1 MARVSNDTK
10 TANKSSKTVKKTQKT
25 TKKSLENEN
34 SVKKISQIETIGV
47 QTAPKTK
54 VKNTGEMPPKMST
67 KNLIAAVGKKKTKGK
82 AKVAAVAKTKRI
94 AKWEE
99 PENLVKL
106 EGWAR
111 DGLSMEQIAHNM
123 GISKQTLYRWQDTSS
138 YICDAIKKGKEVCD
152 YMVENALFNSA
163 MGGNVVAQIFWLK
176 NRMPDR
182 WQDKVEQKVEASVEN
197 TGGVV
202 MLAPRLEEDNG

>member
-1 MARVSNDTK
+1 MA
-10 TANKSSKTVKKTQKT
+10 KKK
-25 TKKSLENEN
+25 ED
-34 SVKKISQIETIGV
+34 
-47 QTAPKTK
+47 
-54 VKNTGEMPPKMST
+54 
-67 KNLIAAVGKKKTKGK
+67 AAVTKGK
-82 AKVAAVAKTKRI
+82 TKTKEKPKVAAAAKTKRI

-99 PENLVKL
+99 AENLVKL

-152 YMVENALFNSA
+152 YMVENALFTSA
-163 MGGNVVAQIFWLK
+163 IGGNVVAQIFWLK
-176 NRMPDR
+176 NRMPER
-182 WQDKVEQKVEASVEN
+182 WQDKVEQKVEASVDN

-202 MLAPRLEEDNG
+202 MLAPRLNEE

>member
-1 MARVSNDTK
+1 
-10 TANKSSKTVKKTQKT
+10 
-25 TKKSLENEN
+25 
-34 SVKKISQIETIGV
+34 
-47 QTAPKTK
+47 
-54 VKNTGEMPPKMST
+54 
-67 KNLIAAVGKKKTKGK
+67 
-82 AKVAAVAKTKRI
+82 
-94 AKWEE
+94 
-99 PENLVKL
+99 
-106 EGWAR
+106 
-111 DGLSMEQIAHNM
+111 MEQIAHNM